1 MPARHDINANQGETL
16 NFHLLYTD
24 TADNSIDL
32 ANYSA
37 ELQSRRSTSSSD
49 KLLHLSG
56 STAGPQGVTAGI
68 TGATSGLSGGIWLN
82 RNAGNTGSL
91 TGGILIVAGA
101 TATSL
106 VPNGKHLYDLELKY
120 IPDGT
125 VTRLIEG
132 RFDCPSEVTR

>member
-1 MPARHDINANQGETL
+1 MSARHDITVNQGETL
-16 NFHLLYTD
+16 NFHVLYTD
-24 TADNSIDL
+24 TAGTSIDL

-37 ELQSRRSTSSSD
+37 ELQSRRSILGSANI
-49 KLLHLSG
+49 LHLAG
-56 STAGPQGVTAGI
+56 STGGYYGITSGI

-82 RNAGNTGSL
+82 RNAGNTGSE

-101 TATSL
+101 TATSFI
-106 VPNGKHLYDLELKY
+106 PSGKHLYDLELKY

-132 RFDCPSEVTR
+132 RFECPGEVTR

>member
-1 MPARHDINANQGETL
+1 MPARHDITSNQGETL

-24 TADNSIDL
+24 TAGTSIDL

-37 ELQSRRSTSSSD
+37 ELQSRRSTSGSANI
-49 KLLHLSG
+49 LYLSG
-56 STAGPQGVTAGI
+56 STGGYYGITAGI
-68 TGATSGLSGGIWLN
+68 TGATGGLSGGIWLN
-82 RNAGNTGSL
+82 RNEGNTGSL

-106 VPNGKHLYDLELKY
+106 VPGGRHLYDLELKY

-132 RFDCPSEVTR
+132 RFECPSEVTR